1 MGRWTIRRRGRT
13 RYLRSILLGL
23 GGIGLF
29 LGGIWAM
36 RRREKNTM
44 KDILSEVRSQRQL
57 LAEAI
62 ERLQQSTRFDPEPV
76 VAQLRIQGDR
86 LLEVISALL
95 PQASP
100 EGVPPESVDR
110 CPPDY
115 PIKGNI
121 RPDGTKLYHIPGQ
134 PSYEQT
140 HPERCFANE
149 ADAQQAGYRS
159 TAKHVP

>member
-1 MGRWTIRRRGRT
+1 
-13 RYLRSILLGL
+13 
-23 GGIGLF
+23 
-29 LGGIWAM
+29 M
-36 RRREKNTM
+36 RRREKHTV

-57 LAEAI
+57 LTETI
-62 ERLQQSTRFDPEPV
+62 ERLQQSIRFDPEPV
-76 VAQLRIQGDR
+76 VAQLRIQGDQ
-86 LLEVISALL
+86 LLEIISALHR
-95 PQASP
+95 QASP
-100 EGVPPESVDR
+100 EASQPEGEGQGPSPVSVATTPEGVPSESVDR

-121 RPDGTKLYHIPGQ
+121 RPDGTKRYHIPGQ

-140 HPERCFANE
+140 HPERCFASE